1 MSGENSRHYHSF
13 KSEDFVGKMATLAV
27 NCNKN
32 QLEHVVLTRFYMG
45 LLTLNNKFSLF
56 SECGTAEGIKYLKKQ
71 STNKAY
77 VHVHGQQK
85 PVETQVKPACC
96 LQSCIV
102 CLIWWH
108 VVKKM
113 PVQGGDFP
121 NICLGL
127 LPYFLGVPQV
137 LAERGFGTQVLDG
150 WSRMVEH
157 LMSMVSGGLGY
168 VTKANLKHLRFRA
181 VRHLGHQTMKP

>member
-45 LLTLNNKFSLF
+45 LLTLNSKFSLF
-56 SECGTAEGIKYLKKQ
+56 SECGTAERIQYLKKQ

-108 VVKKM
+108 VVKKNAS
-113 PVQGGDFP
+113 PGWWFSKYLFGITTIFFWEYPKYLLSVV
-121 NICLGL
+121 LG
-127 LPYFLGVPQV
+127 PKFW
-137 LAERGFGTQVLDG
+137 TD
-150 WSRMVEH
+150 
-157 LMSMVSGGLGY
+157 GLGWWN
-168 VTKANLKHLRFRA
+168 T
-181 VRHLGHQTMKP
+181 